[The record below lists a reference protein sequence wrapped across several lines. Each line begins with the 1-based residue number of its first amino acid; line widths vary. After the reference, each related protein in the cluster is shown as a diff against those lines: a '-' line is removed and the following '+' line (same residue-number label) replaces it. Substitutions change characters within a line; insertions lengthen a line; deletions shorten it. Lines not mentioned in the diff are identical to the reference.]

1 MTSSRSDTPPTSWRS
16 WWGCSART
24 GWRRSWTC
32 ACTRARAAC
41 RSSTRTCSSVFAPA
55 RHPYVHA
62 RDLGG
67 LRVPLEGSPND
78 GWREEGFRGYADH
91 MATAEFGAAIAR
103 LETLARERPTSVMCA
118 EASWEH
124 CHRRLLSDAL
134 VARGR
139 RVRPHRPGRAA
150 IRTRADGLR
159 GRRRDGGRLPRAA
172 DARSTS
178 DVAFRLRQRGY
189 GKAPR

>member
-1 MTSSRSDTPPTSWRS
+1 MGLLREHGVEALVDVRMHPRSRRVPQFNSDLLERS
-16 WWGCSART
+16 LPERGIQ
-24 GWRRSWTC
+24 
-32 ACTRARAAC
+32 
-41 RSSTRTCSSVFAPA
+41 
-55 RHPYVHA
+55 YVHA

-91 MATAEFGAAIAR
+91 MATPEFETAIAR
-103 LETLARERPTSVMCA
+103 VEALARERATAVMCA

-139 RVRPHRPGRAA
+139 RVLHIGP
-150 IRTRADGLR
+150 D
-159 GRRRDGGRLPRAA
+159 GRLSEHELPPFAVVDGTA
-172 DARSTS
+172 VS
-178 DVAFRLRQRGY
+178 Y
-189 GKAPR
+189 PAPQTTFDI

>member
-1 MTSSRSDTPPTSWRS
+1 MDVRMHPRSRRVPQFNSDLLERS
-16 WWGCSART
+16 LPERGIQ
-24 GWRRSWTC
+24 
-32 ACTRARAAC
+32 
-41 RSSTRTCSSVFAPA
+41 
-55 RHPYVHA
+55 YVHA

-103 LETLARERPTSVMCA
+103 LETLASERATSVMCA

-139 RVRPHRPGRAA
+139 RVLHIGAGRAA
-150 IRTRADGLR
+150 IRARADGLR
-159 GRRRDGGRLPRAA
+159 GRRRDGGQYPRRRP
-172 DARSTS
+172 RSTS
-178 DVAFRLRQRGY
+178 RRRIPFTPAGVWEGSR
-189 GKAPR
+189 